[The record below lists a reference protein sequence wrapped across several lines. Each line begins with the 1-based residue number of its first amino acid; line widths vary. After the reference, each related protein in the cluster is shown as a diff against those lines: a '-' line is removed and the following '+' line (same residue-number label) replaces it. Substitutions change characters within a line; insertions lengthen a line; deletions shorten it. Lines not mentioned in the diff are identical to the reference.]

1 MEAWPQ
7 PWSHSCPETPFGGLP
22 ASFWMRFVL
31 LYPNHQLSRSP
42 NKLPCLSFSS
52 VLRKGPETALQTVSL
67 PSGMFVNY
75 CHITHQL
82 VYSHWL
88 HTQPD
93 LFKFTIQA
101 PHGMYCG
108 LYDPL
113 TRLFPALHPMLGL
126 STVWEKK
133 NLDGIQH
140 EENDWKIRKRR
151 CYEKRIKEQGR
162 FSSGKRG
169 NSER

>member
-1 MEAWPQ
+1 MWSLHTTEAWPQ

-52 VLRKGPETALQTVSL
+52 VLGKGPETALQTVSL

-82 VYSHWL
+82 VDSHWL

-93 LFKFTIQA
+93 LFRIYHPSPTRDVLWALWPAYQTVPSPASHAGPQHCVRKEKL
-101 PHGMYCG
+101 GW
-108 LYDPL
+108 DPAWGKWL
-113 TRLFPALHPMLGL
+113 KDQKEALL
-126 STVWEKK
+126 WEKDK
-133 NLDGIQH
+133 GT
-140 EENDWKIRKRR
+140 
-151 CYEKRIKEQGR
+151 G
-162 FSSGKRG
+162 
-169 NSER
+169 